1 MLSAD
6 VAASLSLPLHSLHS
20 DSNHSPVSW
29 AVLLLLRAGFCSSL
43 QILDNMDRME
53 LAVQRSSRMVRQSQN
68 CHNRRYLVEVHW
80 HLGAATVVP
89 ELCLAF
95 GGRLRHITAANSN
108 FDHPI
113 CTCSIQLCVFAFTYG
128 IQKKRK
134 QEQKQM
140 VLI

>member
-20 DSNHSPVSW
+20 DSNHSPVPW
-29 AVLLLLRAGFCSSL
+29 AVLLLRAGLCSSL
-43 QILDNMDRME
+43 QILDNMDRTE
-53 LAVQRSSRMVRQSQN
+53 VAVQRSSRMVRQSQN
-68 CHNRRYLVEVHW
+68 CRNRRYLAEVHW
-80 HLGAATVVP
+80 HLGATTVVP

-113 CTCSIQLCVFAFTYG
+113 CTCSIQLCVFALMYG